1 MENIRSFKV
10 FNIAVA
16 DVVGTVVIA
25 VYISDQYN
33 YPRSQ
38 GVALAFL
45 LGIAT
50 HKLLGINTQLNYDLG
65 LSERPTRSTNS

>member
-1 MENIRSFKV
+1 MENIRSYRM
-10 FNIAVA
+10 FNIAIA

-25 VYISDQYN
+25 VYISDQYD
-33 YPRSQ
+33 YPRDK

-45 LGIAT
+45 TAIVT

-65 LSERPTRSTNS
+65 LSNRPIRSTTI